1 MPNVNFNYNKSINGF
16 KDARIKGL
24 GAQVSALIEEGMSDG
39 AKKSA
44 IPYLYNEKKSDKQI
58 ERIAV
63 EDGYDLMDPTADGDA
78 AKTDKTNQIGTKEI
92 SHVIY
97 TKNVMVTETMMEDA
111 GYGLSPDIELQG
123 RALPDSYWRTRET
136 VAQGAYINGEKDH
149 FLYRGAKIDTTTY
162 DGKPLF
168 SNAHTYGDA
177 EKGHAYGT
185 QSNLFFI
192 VDSDP
197 NAGTIAEILSAG
209 AARINQMLNSNGE
222 AQDFDAD
229 TVFVPR
235 GVDTNGFVDKVRRA
249 IGSEYFPGTANN
261 DINTQHGAWNFVPLS
276 LWKPET
282 PEIMI
287 MSQDAKKMMKSMF
300 YNRINLSVNV
310 WETPGTG
317 TLNWRAR
324 TRFGLGHVDYK
335 HVIKIKVFKERPSDT
350 SGMTELVIK

>member
-1 MPNVNFNYNKSINGF
+1 MPNINFNYSKSINGL
-16 KDARIKGL
+16 KDSRIKGL
-24 GAQVSALIEEGMSDG
+24 TAQVGALIQEGMKDG

-63 EDGYDLMDPTADGDA
+63 EDGYDLMDPTPDGNP
-78 AKTDKTNQIGTKEI
+78 AKTDKTNEIGHKEI

-136 VAQGAYINGEKDH
+136 VAQGAYINGEKGH
-149 FLYRGAKIDTTTY
+149 FLYKDAKIDTTTY

-168 SNAHTYGDA
+168 SNAHTYGDD

-185 QSNLFFI
+185 QSNLFYV
-192 VDSDP
+192 VDANP
-197 NAGTIAEILSAG
+197 TAGTIAEILSAG
-209 AARINQMLNSNGE
+209 ASQINQMLNSNGE

-235 GVDTNGFVDKVRRA
+235 GVATNGFVDKVRRA
-249 IGSEYFPGTANN
+249 IGSEYFPGTGNN

-276 LWKPET
+276 LWKPDT

-287 MSQDAKKMMKSMF
+287 MSQDAKRMMKAMF
-300 YNRINLSVNV
+300 YNRINLAVNV

-317 TLNWRAR
+317 TMNWRSR
-324 TRFGLGHVDYK
+324 TRFGLGFVDYK
-335 HVIKIKVFKERPSDT
+335 HVIKIKVFAERPSDT
-350 SGMTELVIK
+350 SGMTELRIS